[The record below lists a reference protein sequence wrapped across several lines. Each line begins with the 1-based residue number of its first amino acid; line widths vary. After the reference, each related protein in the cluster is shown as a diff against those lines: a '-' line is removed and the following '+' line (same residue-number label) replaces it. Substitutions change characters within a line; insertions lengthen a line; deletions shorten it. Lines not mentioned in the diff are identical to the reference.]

1 MFKVIT
7 MRTVGYELS
16 QKTVSLI
23 WWLPSAFLCFR
34 EVFIDYSLN
43 NGVSFVG
50 EDLKIVSK
58 DCMND
63 RVGLREPQWT
73 AAWEEETGGED
84 VSWEEEVRGANSSR
98 KAKQVANETGISG
111 STSLPDRCPYP
122 FTRFA
127 KFTVNSSIRAPRL

>member
-1 MFKVIT
+1 M
-7 MRTVGYELS
+7 GYGVS
-16 QKTVSLI
+16 QKKTVSLT

-58 DCMND
+58 DCLND

-73 AAWEEETGGED
+73 AAWEEEAED
-84 VSWEEEVRGANSSR
+84 AGASWEEEVRGANSSR
-98 KAKQVANETGISG
+98 KAKQVASETSISG
-111 STSLPDRCPYP
+111 STSLPDSCPYP

-127 KFTVNSSIRAPRL
+127 KFTVNSSIRALRL

>member
-7 MRTVGYELS
+7 MRRTVGYGVS
-16 QKTVSLI
+16 QKKTVSLT

-58 DCMND
+58 DCLND

-73 AAWEEETGGED
+73 AAWEEEAEA
-84 VSWEEEVRGANSSR
+84 R
-98 KAKQVANETGISG
+98 
-111 STSLPDRCPYP
+111 
-122 FTRFA
+122 
-127 KFTVNSSIRAPRL
+127 